1 MQQPTKKFTKQAPP
15 LEAHLF
21 GKVQPNALE
30 LECAILGALLLDRE
44 AVPQVRSIL
53 RVSDFYDPRHA
64 AIYQAICDV
73 YDQNAPVD
81 IITAAQQLRKN
92 DQLEVVGGGAYLV
105 DITNKIASAANVEYH
120 SRLLWELGTRRLGI
134 QAARECEKSLYDD
147 TQDVFKV
154 YDKIEHALGAA
165 RGLLSIKKA
174 SDAPQLF
181 GAGYMRRLESRG
193 AVQIADLVGT
203 GIADF
208 DEKCPFV
215 EGDLICI
222 AGRPGMGKSALIATI
237 ARNMAKCG
245 KKGRIYTLEMTETQ
259 FVDRIASQE
268 ANIKLST
275 IKSGKLSD
283 AEWQQLSSALEG
295 LGQCPLT
302 IDDNAAVTVQYVTAT
317 ARMQKKQH
325 GLDYILID
333 YLQLMDFGTLK
344 GINRDQQIGEATRA
358 LKGLAKELGIPV
370 IFLSQLSR
378 AVETRGGSKR
388 PQLSDL
394 RESGNVEQ
402 DCDKIIFI
410 YRPEYYGIL
419 EDEDGMTTHGVAEL
433 IVAKYR
439 DGSPFTG
446 KVAFRGDY
454 TMFAQLDDWDNN
466 YGANSPAPP
475 THNHPQTVSET
486 AAFAAL
492 KPNRNME
499 DVPF

>member
-1 MQQPTKKFTKQAPP
+1 MQQPTKKYTKPP

-21 GKVQPNALE
+21 GKVQPQALE
-30 LECAILGALLLDRE
+30 LEGVVLGALMLDRE
-44 AVPQVRSIL
+44 AVPQVRGIL
-53 RVSDFYDPRHA
+53 READFYDPRNVG
-64 AIYQAICDV
+64 IYKAICDV
-73 YDQNAPVD
+73 FDQNAPVD
-81 IITAAQQLRKN
+81 LITVSQQLRKN
-92 DQLEVVGGGAYLV
+92 GELDKVGGPVYLV
-105 DITNKIASAANVEYH
+105 ELTNKVASAANIEFH

-134 QAARECEKSLYDD
+134 QAAREAERALYDD

-154 YDKIEHALGAA
+154 YDKIEHDLGAA
-165 RGLLSIKKA
+165 RGLLSMKKA

-181 GAGYMRRLESRG
+181 GADYARRLEARSTMQ
-193 AVQIADLVGT
+193 VADLVGT
-203 GIADF
+203 GIEAF
-208 DEKCPFV
+208 DKKCQFMD
-215 EGDLICI
+215 GDLICI
-222 AGRPGMGKSALIATI
+222 AGRPGMGKSALIASI
-237 ARNMAKCG
+237 ARNMAKRG

-268 ANIKLST
+268 TGINLAT

-283 AEWQQLSSALEG
+283 AEWEQMQQALIA

-302 IDDNAAVTVQYVTAT
+302 IDDNAAVTVQYVIAT
-317 ARMQKKQH
+317 ARMQKKQQ

-333 YLQLMDFGTLK
+333 YLQLMDFSTLK

-358 LKGLAKELGIPV
+358 LKALAKELGIPV

-394 RESGNVEQ
+394 RESGNLEQ
-402 DCDKIIFI
+402 DCDKITFI

-419 EDEDGMTTHGVAEL
+419 EDEQGMALQGVAEL

-439 DGSPFTG
+439 DGSPFTE
-446 KVAFRGDY
+446 KVAFKNDL
-454 TMFAQLDDWDNN
+454 TMFCDLEEEWPT
-466 YGANSPAPP
+466 YGTPVAANTTTPS
-475 THNHPQTVSET
+475 NQTGTSEV
-486 AAFAAL
+486 ASFAAL
-492 KPNRNME
+492 NVKRDME